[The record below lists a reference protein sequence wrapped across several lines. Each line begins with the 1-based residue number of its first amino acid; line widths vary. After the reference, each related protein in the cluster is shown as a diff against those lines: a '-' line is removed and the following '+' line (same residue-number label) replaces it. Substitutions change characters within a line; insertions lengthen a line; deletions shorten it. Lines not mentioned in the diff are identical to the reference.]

1 MKTRNQTK
9 RESEQ
14 TNLISNKMNQI
25 SFNKFYDEYHGHRY
39 DDLNEILPSLKTGN
53 RNCIYLAGDSS
64 LDNKFWFNGTKD
76 AVNGYQNLLIPPIS
90 KQDIAYWLNY
100 ELSSRNLGEKYFS
113 LNCAVEESS
122 IGSRACCRLLE
133 QDNIIRDNIN
143 ENDILVVSIGGNDI
157 ALRPS
162 ICTVISMLSLI
173 CCTTNSCLDSCANGC
188 ALPIDDCCC
197 GFGTGSSIIILKIKC
212 KKFFLPIFFSKCRL
226 FFKLFGLS
234 SRLWILSSF
243 IWNENTIIP

>member
-1 MKTRNQTK
+1 MAK
-9 RESEQ
+9 
-14 TNLISNKMNQI
+14 LWI
-25 SFNKFYDEYHGHRY
+25 
-39 DDLNEILPSLKTGN
+39 
-53 RNCIYLAGDSS
+53 
-64 LDNKFWFNGTKD
+64 
-76 AVNGYQNLLIPPIS
+76 V
-90 KQDIAYWLNY
+90 KQKSWW
-100 ELSSRNLGEKYFS
+100 KYFS

-133 QDNIIRDNIN
+133 QDNIIRDNIH

-212 KKFFLPIFFSKCRL
+212 KKFFYLIDPNFNVVKNLNYLKFNFKFFNLAIDNNNKKKIFLLK
-226 FFKLFGLS
+226 
-234 SRLWILSSF
+234 
-243 IWNENTIIP
+243 